1 MGISLGMTR
10 NHKEIRCSNDSGFTL
25 IELMVV
31 IGIIAVLA
39 ALALT
44 ILTSSRRMAQEITAK
59 HDLKEFV
66 QAQHAYHLQYGS
78 YKGAAGDVVSG
89 DPAVAST
96 LALKTFEPSPQVVIT
111 LNSVDP
117 LLTASG
123 THTNTKTVWLYRQDT
138 GEITK

>member
-1 MGISLGMTR
+1 MMTQKHKGITFRS
-10 NHKEIRCSNDSGFTL
+10 DSGFTL

-31 IGIIAVLA
+31 IGIIAILA
-39 ALALT
+39 ALSLT

-59 HDLKEFV
+59 HDLKKFV
-66 QAQHAYHLQYGS
+66 QAQDAYHLEYGS

-96 LALKTFEPSPQVVIT
+96 LSLRTFEPSPQVVIT
-111 LNSVDP
+111 LNTVDP
-117 LLTASG
+117 ILTASAI
-123 THTNTKTVWLYRQDT
+123 HTNTKTVWLYRQDT